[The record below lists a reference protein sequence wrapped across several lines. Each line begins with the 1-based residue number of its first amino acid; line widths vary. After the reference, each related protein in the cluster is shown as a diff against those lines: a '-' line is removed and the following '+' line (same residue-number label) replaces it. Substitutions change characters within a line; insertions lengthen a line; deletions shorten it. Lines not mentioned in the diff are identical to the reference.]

1 MSQLAF
7 AFQCGRSSND
17 GFFRKFF
24 SNKLLL
30 GLVVL
35 ALFMHLAVI
44 YVPTVSAIFGT
55 KPLSL
60 IDWIPIV
67 VAFAIFWLPLDELFT
82 TSIDYEEEYEE
93 KSYEK
98 RESIEDDRTIIDDTE
113 LEDDSDD
120 EIS

>member
-1 MSQLAF
+1 
-7 AFQCGRSSND
+7 
-17 GFFRKFF
+17 
-24 SNKLLL
+24 
-30 GLVVL
+30 
-35 ALFMHLAVI
+35 
-44 YVPTVSAIFGT
+44 VPTVSAIFGT
-55 KPLSL
+55 KPLSF

>member
-1 MSQLAF
+1 
-7 AFQCGRSSND
+7 
-17 GFFRKFF
+17 
-24 SNKLLL
+24 
-30 GLVVL
+30 
-35 ALFMHLAVI
+35 
-44 YVPTVSAIFGT
+44 VPTVSAIFGT